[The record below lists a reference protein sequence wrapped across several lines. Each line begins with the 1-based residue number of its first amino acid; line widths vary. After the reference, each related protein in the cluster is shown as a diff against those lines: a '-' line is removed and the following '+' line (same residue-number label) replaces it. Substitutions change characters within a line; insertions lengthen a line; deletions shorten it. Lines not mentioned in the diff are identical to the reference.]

1 MTKIIKCLDQG
12 YVRLVD
18 SMGSDLSI
26 TNAAR
31 VSYAKESQEF
41 SERDESLLNYLIRN
55 NEFSP
60 FRHAALTFE
69 IYAPLFMARQ
79 HWKYIVAS
87 THIDDQIGW
96 NESSRRYVT
105 EEPAFHIP
113 ADNEWRSAP
122 ENKKQGSGDVIPAKT
137 PALVP
142 ELSPNYGDYWTDEL
156 NEYVKTGLNL
166 YEKAMQN
173 GIAPEQARLF
183 LPAYGMY
190 VRYRWTTSLAAV
202 MHFLDERLE
211 HKAQYEIQQYAQ
223 AVRDL
228 VVPIFPKAAGRYE
241 GI

>member
-1 MTKIIKCLDQG
+1 MTKIDVLDKG

-18 SMGSDLSI
+18 HMGSDLSI
-26 TNAAR
+26 VNAAR
-31 VSYAKESQEF
+31 VSYAKESAEF
-41 SERDESLLNYLIRN
+41 SDKDESLLNYLVRN
-55 NEFSP
+55 KEYSP

-105 EEPAFHIP
+105 EEPVFHIP

-137 PALVP
+137 PVLIP
-142 ELSPNYGDYWTDEL
+142 ELSHNYGDYWTDEL
-156 NEYVKTGLNL
+156 NEYVKTGLSL
-166 YEKAMQN
+166 YEKAMQS

-190 VRYRWTTSLAAV
+190 VRYRWTASLAAV

>member
-1 MTKIIKCLDQG
+1 MTKIDVLDKG

-18 SMGSDLSI
+18 HMGSDLSI
-26 TNAAR
+26 VNAAR
-31 VSYAKESQEF
+31 VSMAKESTEF
-41 SERDESLLNYLIRN
+41 SDRDESLLNYLVRN
-55 NEFSP
+55 KEYSP

-69 IYAPLFMARQ
+69 VYAPLFMARQ

-113 ADNEWRSAP
+113 TEWRMAP
-122 ENKKQGSGDVIPAKT
+122 DNKKQGSGAVADSFTSENATHLLTEYLARGEKLYQD
-137 PALVP
+137 AL
-142 ELSPNYGDYWTDEL
+142 NA
-156 NEYVKTGLNL
+156 GL
-166 YEKAMQN
+166 
-173 GIAPEQARLF
+173 APEQARLF

-190 VRYRWTTSLAAV
+190 VRYRWTCSLAAV